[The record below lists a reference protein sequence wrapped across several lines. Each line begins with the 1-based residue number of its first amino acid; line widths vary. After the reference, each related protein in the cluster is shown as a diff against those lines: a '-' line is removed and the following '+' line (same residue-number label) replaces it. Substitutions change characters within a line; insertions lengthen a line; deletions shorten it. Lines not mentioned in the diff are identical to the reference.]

1 MDQRKKVVYDAINKT
16 AKPLHE
22 VIAESQQASLPIDFE
37 TVEEAYAY
45 EKGEISGEKK
55 VLPSG
60 QPCFEIASPPK
71 KEEDECSGTET
82 VVFQD
87 LDPVNLKPNIMPN
100 QDILDSLLKVE
111 DTPNH
116 VVTEESLT
124 DAVNDTSSSKYP
136 NVAARS
142 LHAEILE
149 SLNPS
154 DEDIDHDFLDKFVDD
169 KEVPQADSEN
179 DNYDVKT
186 EVSDKSK
193 DNEFQINPLDIW
205 ETDRENEIEKSELI
219 SHIAASFAKWDIASD
234 DVTLNEAKSGDA
246 NNNVVLNEKAENEA
260 NCDEA
265 VGKKQDN
272 KCNNIAMQVTQHND
286 ASDGVTLVSAE
297 QIQGEE
303 ENDGVCSVKSN
314 EIQKNISTV
323 GLNVSL
329 QNIPTGKEKT
339 DFSRADDDLE
349 NDELSEE
356 ELNHDEINNSRDRV
370 TVYEISC
377 EESTD
382 QEIKQEFEIRTG
394 KSNENSFA
402 DKFSIS
408 KKAGRIF
415 RCKLCNNMSES
426 TKPLQIINVGDFEKY
441 VKASDVD
448 DDVYNTPNNTYI
460 CLSGTHL
467 KYVNNN
473 WEPADNCKLSREFDI
488 DSLDE
493 ALAGECYKR
502 YEIENNITCMFIP
515 PSRKRRSKWLVKQG
529 PALYAH
535 RVTSRSLRDF
545 KFIDE
550 SFDQNPVL
558 EDSDHVEQN
567 LEASLD
573 NYADISDG
581 RKFPTMNEVT
591 LPIKTILNN
600 VNVTTKNITNN
611 FARKFAPFGNNQII
625 DYHGKLDQ
633 KLELESFKRVYITP
647 LHHTISRLSKV
658 FENKTRHCQE
668 LVADDSKNRSIG
680 WFIRNN
686 LCTCFVNL
694 INIGLISDNK
704 LSTLFG
710 KVRPLSTW
718 YIVKDFTHTF
728 DSEDFRYE
736 KDIFKSID
744 DCSYLPSDD
753 MKFRYYICDLLNRSR
768 EQNVQLLVLWFHQFL
783 LNKDKLKK
791 YYEPNSFWQFKDN
804 YEFDEFY
811 NENIIAPLKQL
822 QKWPFKLHLNF
833 EYKYLKKEEDLN
845 HDVDEEFIYS
855 FE

>member
-1 MDQRKKVVYDAINKT
+1 MDQRKKVVYDTINKT
-16 AKPLHE
+16 AKPLDE
-22 VIAESQQASLPIDFE
+22 IIAESQQASLPIDFE

-60 QPCFEIASPPK
+60 QPCFEIASPK
-71 KEEDECSGTET
+71 KEAEYEFPGTET
-82 VVFQD
+82 VVFPEENWD
-87 LDPVNLKPNIMPN
+87 LVNLKPNIMHN
-100 QDILDSLLKVE
+100 QDILNSLLKVE
-111 DTPNH
+111 KTPNH

-124 DAVNDTSSSKYP
+124 AVANDTSSSKHSD
-136 NVAARS
+136 VAAPS

-154 DEDIDHDFLDKFVDD
+154 VEDIDHNFLDKFVDD
-169 KEVPQADSEN
+169 KEVPQIDSEN
-179 DNYDVKT
+179 DNYDMEA

-193 DNEFQINPLDIW
+193 NNEFQINPLDIW
-205 ETDRENEIEKSELI
+205 ETNRENESERSELI
-219 SHIAASFAKWDIASD
+219 SHIAACITTRDIAETESD
-234 DVTLNEAKSGDA
+234 EAND
-246 NNNVVLNEKAENEA
+246 NVLNEKAEDEV

-272 KCNNIAMQVTQHND
+272 KWNNVAIQMTQNND
-286 ASDGVTLVSAE
+286 ASDGLTLISAVK
-297 QIQGEE
+297 IQGEE
-303 ENDGVCSVKSN
+303 KNDPVCSMTSN
-314 EIQKNISTV
+314 EIQKNISTADF
-323 GLNVSL
+323 NVSL
-329 QNIPTGKEKT
+329 HNIRNDKEKT
-339 DFSRADDDLE
+339 DFSRADIDLE
-349 NDELSEE
+349 YDEPGEE
-356 ELNHDEINNSRDRV
+356 EINHNEINNSSNRV

-382 QEIKQEFEIRTG
+382 QEIKQEFEIRAG
-394 KSNENSFA
+394 KSNENSLA
-402 DKFSIS
+402 DKSAIS

-415 RCKLCNNMSES
+415 RCKLCNSMSES

-448 DDVYNTPNNTYI
+448 DDVYNTPNDTYI

-467 KYVNNN
+467 KYVNSN
-473 WEPADNCKLSREFDI
+473 WEPADNCKLSREFDV

-529 PALYAH
+529 PVLYTH
-535 RVTSRSLRDF
+535 SVTSRSMSDF
-545 KFIDE
+545 KFIEE

-573 NYADISDG
+573 NGADTSDG
-581 RKFPTMNEVT
+581 KKLPTMNEIT
-591 LPIKTILNN
+591 LPFKTILNN
-600 VNVTTKNITNN
+600 VNTTTKNITNN

-647 LHHTISRLSKV
+647 LHQTISQLSKF

-668 LVADDSKNRSIG
+668 LVADDSKNPSIG

-686 LCTCFVNL
+686 LCTCFANL
-694 INIGLISDNK
+694 INIGLISDSK

-710 KVRPLSTW
+710 KVKPLSVW

-768 EQNVQLLVLWFHQFL
+768 EQKVQLLVLWFHQFV

-791 YYEPNSFWQFKDN
+791 YYEPNSFWRFKDN

-833 EYKYLKKEEDLN
+833 EYKYHNKEGHLD
-845 HDVDEEFIYS
+845 HDVDQEFIYS

>member
-16 AKPLHE
+16 AKPLDE
-22 VIAESQQASLPIDFE
+22 IIAESQWASLPIDFE

-60 QPCFEIASPPK
+60 QQCFEITSPK
-71 KEEDECSGTET
+71 KEAEYEFSRTET
-82 VVFQD
+82 VVFPEEN
-87 LDPVNLKPNIMPN
+87 LDPVNLKPNMMHN
-100 QDILDSLLKVE
+100 QDVLNSLLKIE
-111 DTPNH
+111 ETPNH
-116 VVTEESLT
+116 LVTDESLT
-124 DAVNDTSSSKYP
+124 AVADDTPFSI
-136 NVAARS
+136 AAPS
-142 LHAEILE
+142 LHAELLK
-149 SLNPS
+149 SFDPS
-154 DEDIDHDFLDKFVDD
+154 VGDIDHGVLDKSVDD
-169 KEVPQADSEN
+169 KEVPQIDSEN
-179 DNYDVKT
+179 YNYDMET
-186 EVSDKSK
+186 EVSDKNK
-193 DNEFQINPLDIW
+193 DNELQINPLDIW
-205 ETDRENEIEKSELI
+205 ETDRENEIEKFELI
-219 SHIAASFAKWDIASD
+219 SHIAASIATRDIASG
-234 DVTLNEAKSGDA
+234 DVTLNEAESDEA
-246 NNNVVLNEKAENEA
+246 NNNVLLNEKAENEA

-265 VGKKQDN
+265 VGKNQNN
-272 KCNNIAMQVTQHND
+272 KCNNVAMHMTQYND
-286 ASDGVTLVSAE
+286 APDGLTLISAL
-297 QIQGEE
+297 QIHEE
-303 ENDGVCSVKSN
+303 EKNDLVCSVTSN
-314 EIQKNISTV
+314 KIQKTISTA

-329 QNIPTGKEKT
+329 QNIPNNKEKT
-339 DFSRADDDLE
+339 DFSRADVDLQY
-349 NDELSEE
+349 DESSEE
-356 ELNHDEINNSRDRV
+356 EINHDEINSTNRV
-370 TVYEISC
+370 TVYEVSC

-382 QEIKQEFEIRTG
+382 QEIKQEFEIRAG
-394 KSNENSFA
+394 KFIENSFI
-402 DKFSIS
+402 DKFAKS
-408 KKAGRIF
+408 KKANRIF
-415 RCKLCNNMSES
+415 GCKLCNNMSES

-441 VKASDVD
+441 IKASDVD

-473 WEPADNCKLSREFDI
+473 WEPADNCKLSREFDV

-529 PALYAH
+529 PALYNH
-535 RVTSRSLRDF
+535 RVTSKGMSDF

-558 EDSDHVEQN
+558 EDSDYVEQN

-573 NYADISDG
+573 NGADISDG
-581 RKFPTMNEVT
+581 RKMPTMNEIT
-591 LPIKTILNN
+591 SPIKTILNS
-600 VNVTTKNITNN
+600 VNTTTKNISNN
-611 FARKFAPFGNNQII
+611 FAKKFAPFGNNQTI

-633 KLELESFKRVYITP
+633 KLELESFKRVYIAP
-647 LHHTISRLSKV
+647 LHHTISQLSKV
-658 FENKTRHCQE
+658 FKNKTRHCQE
-668 LVADDSKNRSIG
+668 LVADDSKNPSIG

-694 INIGLISDNK
+694 INIGLINDNK
-704 LSTLFG
+704 LITLFG
-710 KVRPLSTW
+710 KVRPLSVW
-718 YIVKDFTHTF
+718 YIVKDFTYTF
-728 DSEDFRYE
+728 DCEDFRYE

-744 DCSYLPSDD
+744 DCSYLPNDD

-768 EQNVQLLVLWFHQFL
+768 EQKVQLLVLWFHQFV

-791 YYEPNSFWQFKDN
+791 YYEPNSFWCFKDN

-833 EYKYLKKEEDLN
+833 EYKYLKKEGHLN